1 MFEGLFQPIHLLVIV
16 VIVLVIVTPFWR
28 IFKKAGFNPRLSI
41 LMLIP
46 LINLVTLWY
55 VAFAK
60 GSAEKEAVT

>member
-16 VIVLVIVTPFWR
+16 VIPLVLVIPFWR

-46 LINLVTLWY
+46 LVNLITLWY
-55 VAFAK
+55 VAFAR
-60 GSAEKEAVT
+60 GSTERP